1 MENIPFPPVSLLHS
15 SFPFLPPWCFMYM
28 NRWRTSAGEFPK
40 VQWEVLL
47 IALHARLLWLK
58 PMMWGCYLYL
68 RRGEDRSDG
77 FLPVKQGGISDMT
90 HKRKSVF
97 YIQVIPDNEMQK
109 KKPLQLV
116 FTSLKWS
123 SFAKQSHSLDAWY
136 YDAQTIC
143 HNNQYSDRMWNQKQG
158 AKQFSGP
165 PFQSKAL
172 NECGTHV
179 RELWIKRQ
187 SSCWGFCED
196 KGG

>member
-15 SFPFLPPWCFMYM
+15 SFPFLPPRCFMYM

-47 IALHARLLWLK
+47 VALHARLLWLK

-77 FLPVKQGGISDMT
+77 FLPVKQGEISDMT
-90 HKRKSVF
+90 HRKKSVF

-109 KKPLQLV
+109 KPLKLF

-123 SFAKQSHSLDAWY
+123 SLQSSH
-136 YDAQTIC
+136 
-143 HNNQYSDRMWNQKQG
+143 
-158 AKQFSGP
+158 
-165 PFQSKAL
+165 
-172 NECGTHV
+172 THWMPV
-179 RELWIKRQ
+179 RENVTIIRIAMV
-187 SSCWGFCED
+187 CEIRS
-196 KGG
+196 KVQNSFQVHRFTVKP